1 MSCEL
6 RRRPARR
13 AAPSVLCLTLAGS
26 LLGLAACGR
35 TPPAP
40 TTAVR
45 LADQFKPAA
54 KERSAPAP
62 LAAWSFEEAATPWQA
77 GPGIAGLAVRDGLLT
92 GKTTS
97 GQSVLHLARQPDAA
111 ATDDVYAVEVRLRA
125 SAGANLYLRSFGQEE
140 IDVAGLAAQPT
151 EFAWRMSGMHS
162 PLAGNEM
169 RTYTLY
175 PPSTLPASQVRHLLL
190 RPTDAAGADFAVE
203 SVRVIF
209 RKEHFDSV
217 TAGLAWQ
224 GLGEIYRETLVAH
237 APDTLKIPLTVPARP
252 RLELALGTLDE
263 GALTFRV
270 EIARKGG
277 APEQVLER
285 QVQGAG
291 SWHPASVE
299 LDAWEGQEVELSLSL
314 AGGREGAIGLWGSP
328 TVYSRR
334 PAAAAKKAGDAGKPR
349 GVILIITDTLRG
361 DSLEVQGYGRPTGP
375 AMAAFAKEGVRF
387 ADAQS
392 EVTWTKAAIPGILTS
407 LFPNTHGVVGFDDR
421 LPASATTLAEV
432 YRQAGYATLSL
443 SSVFFNGRMSNLH
456 QGFEVVH
463 EAASLPPGRASK
475 TSKPYVDRLLPWLE
489 EKRDLPFFVLLH
501 LYDPHYPYM
510 PQEPY
515 DSLWADPALTEQQ
528 QLQQQQVRAYIGD
541 PLLRAVGMP
550 SRSELQQ
557 AAVDPDAF
565 VGQWRGWYDGSVRG
579 MDEEIGRLLAFLD
592 QKGMKDDILV
602 AMVSDH
608 GEEFLDHDRTFHGQG
623 LYNELTHVP
632 MMLRLPGALPAG
644 KVVDAPVQTIDLMP
658 TLLELSGLETPKEA
672 QGRSLLELIRGG
684 QERARPVFSVK
695 PATAA
700 DALTPPPRALESY
713 SVIFEGW
720 KLIHNVAG
728 RDQRPEFELY
738 QQKEDARNLHDVAA
752 QHPDQVERLAR
763 LLADW
768 RKTVEAQRLANNDKA
783 AVALS
788 DEELERLRSLG
799 YVQ

>member
-1 MSCEL
+1 MTREL
-6 RRRPARR
+6 RHRRPAFR
-13 AAPSVLCLTLAGS
+13 AAVPS
-26 LLGLAACGR
+26 LLILALGAALAACDR

-45 LADQFKPAA
+45 LADQFKPVA
-54 KERSAPAP
+54 KEGPAPTP
-62 LAAWSFEEAATPWQA
+62 LAAWSFKEAETPWQA
-77 GPGIAGLAVRDGLLT
+77 GPGIAGLAIRDGLLQ

-97 GQSVLHLARQPDAA
+97 AQSVLHLTRQPDAA
-111 ATDDVYAVEVRLRA
+111 AGDDVYAVEIRLRA
-125 SAGANLYLRSFGQEE
+125 SAGANLYLRSFGQDE

-175 PPSTLPASQVRHLLL
+175 PPSPLPAAQVRHLLL
-190 RPTDAAGADFAVE
+190 RPTDAEAADFAIE

-217 TAGLAWQ
+217 AAGLAWQ

-237 APDTLKIPLTVPARP
+237 APDTLKIPLTVPVRP

-270 EIARKGG
+270 EIAKAGG
-277 APEQVLER
+277 TPEKILER
-285 QVQGAG
+285 QVASPG
-291 SWHPASVE
+291 SWEPASVD
-299 LDAWEGQEVELSLSL
+299 LDAFAGQNVELSLSL
-314 AGGREGAIGLWGSP
+314 AGGRQGAIGLWGSP
-328 TVYSRR
+328 TIYSRR
-334 PAAAAKKAGDAGKPR
+334 PAAAKPDAKKPR
-349 GVILIITDTLRG
+349 GVILVITDTLRG

-387 ADAQS
+387 SEAHS

-475 TSKPYVDRLLPWLE
+475 TSKPYVERLLPWLE
-489 EKRDLPFFVLLH
+489 EKREVPFFVLLH

-510 PQEPY
+510 PQAPY
-515 DSLWADPALTEQQ
+515 DGMWADPSLTEQQ

-565 VGQWRGWYDGSVRG
+565 IGQWRGWYDGSVRG

-592 QKGMKDDILV
+592 EKGMKDDVLV

-644 KVVDAPVQTIDLMP
+644 KVVDTPVQTIDLMP

-672 QGRSLLELIRGG
+672 QGRSLTGLIRGD

-700 DALTPPPRALESY
+700 DALTPPPRALEAY

-728 RDQRPEFELY
+728 RDQRPEFELF
-738 QQKEDARNLHDVAA
+738 QQKEDPQNRHDVAA
-752 QHPDQVERLAR
+752 QHPDQVQRLAG

-768 RKTVEAQRLANNDKA
+768 RKSVDAQRLAAADKA